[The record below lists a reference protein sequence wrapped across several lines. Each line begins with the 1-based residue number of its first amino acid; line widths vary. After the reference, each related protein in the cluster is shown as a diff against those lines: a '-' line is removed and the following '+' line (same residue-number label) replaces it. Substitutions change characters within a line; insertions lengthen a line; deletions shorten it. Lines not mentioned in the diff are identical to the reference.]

1 MKEKARATWPG
12 VTMLVFWLLMILAG
26 ILVMVS
32 GFRADRAMEGR
43 GLLILFGVVIVTGAL
58 ISLGGLFGIQ
68 PNQAVVLTLF
78 GRYMGTVNPEG
89 LHWVNP
95 FLAKKRISLR
105 VRNFETKLLKV
116 NDHDGNPIEIAA
128 VVVWKVV
135 DTAEALFQVE
145 NFEHYVGIQS
155 EAALR
160 NMSTAYSYDA
170 HDAGKMSLRANAM
183 EIAAHLRDEI
193 QDRLRVT
200 GVEVIE
206 SRISHLAFAPEIAAV
221 MLQRQQASAIIAA
234 RQKIVEGAVGMVHM
248 ALEALAEK
256 GAVTL
261 DEERKSSDGE
271 QSVGDPVRGP
281 RGAADRERRHHVP
294 LVVFRGVFRGHS
306 GVSPVSPGRQG

>member
-1 MKEKARATWPG
+1 MKEKARSTWPG
-12 VTMLVFWLLMILAG
+12 VTMLAVWLLGIVAG
-26 ILVMVS
+26 VLVFAS
-32 GFRADRAMEGR
+32 GVRMDKYSDGR
-43 GLLILFGVVIVTGAL
+43 GLTIFLGILIMALAATALAGLFGV
-58 ISLGGLFGIQ
+58 Q
-68 PNQAVVLTLF
+68 PNQGVVLTLF
-78 GRYMGTVNPEG
+78 GRYIGTVTREG

-95 FLAKKRISLR
+95 FFAKKRVSLR
-105 VRNFETKLLKV
+105 VRNFETKMLKV

-145 NFEHYVGIQS
+145 HFENYVGIQS

-170 HDAGKMSLRANAM
+170 HDAEKMSLRANAV

-193 QDRLRVT
+193 QDRLRVA

-261 DEERKSSDGE
+261 DEERK
-271 QSVGDPVRGP
+271 
-281 RGAADRERRHHVP
+281 AAMVSNL
-294 LVVFRGVFRGHS
+294 LVVLCGDRAAQPIVNAGTMYH
-306 GVSPVSPGRQG
+306 